1 MRCGIMG
8 VFGFVTAVDKV
19 KELQKKTGKPYNE
32 CSSAL
37 QLADGDVNQALAI
50 LRKYPDQ
57 SKRLR

>member
-1 MRCGIMG
+1 MGILGYAM
-8 VFGFVTAVDKV
+8 AADKA

-37 QLADGDVNQALAI
+37 QLANGDVNQALTI

-57 SKRLR
+57 SKHLR

>member
-1 MRCGIMG
+1 MG